1 MEGALGL
8 WVLFEDMTT
17 ETIGIIGSRQGDGVI
32 IIGGT
37 YDRECLGHQPGRL
50 VGIFHRELRLGGIS
64 WYELRQI
71 DGGDTRM
78 MLGDR
83 HGEGDMLSSR
93 QDGQVMLFTIG
104 EVCSTDS
111 HLTDEK

>member
-1 MEGALGL
+1 
-8 WVLFEDMTT
+8 MTT
-17 ETIGIIGSRQGDGVI
+17 ETVGIIGRSQGDGVI
-32 IIGGT
+32 VVRGAHH
-37 YDRECLGHQPGRL
+37 REGLCHQPGRL

-64 WYELRQI
+64 RHELRQI
-71 DGGDTRM
+71 NRGDSRM